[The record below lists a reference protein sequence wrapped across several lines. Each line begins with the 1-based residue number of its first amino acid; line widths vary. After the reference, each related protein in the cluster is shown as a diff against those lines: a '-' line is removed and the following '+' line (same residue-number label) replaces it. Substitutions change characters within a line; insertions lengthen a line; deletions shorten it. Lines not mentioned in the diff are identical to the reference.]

1 MILFVHRKDLRVTD
15 MPAFA
20 YIARTGLP
28 SLHLFI
34 LDPAIL
40 NAERARAHSGRRFLG
55 LLARLQSLYRHHGQT
70 LNLVCGTPEEIVPQI
85 ALVHEATEVVFHRDD
100 TPYAR
105 HRDTSIHET
114 LHRLGIPLT
123 TISDQPLADPEE
135 LHRYAGRQSPY
146 KVFTPFYRKWSEFVH
161 TYFQPPVTTRLAD
174 LRTLVLDESIRQ
186 RYAPPYSLERF
197 RGDVCLEAPE
207 ERLERFIAEKL
218 PDYAQRRDSYAGDAT
233 SGLSGYIN
241 SGSISVR
248 TVYDKLLGEPD
259 FEAWKRQ
266 LAWRDFYLYQ
276 SVFDPLF
283 FEYEHYYDLSGLGDR
298 HFEAWRKGRTGIPIV
313 DAAMT
318 QLNETGSMPNRL
330 RMVTAMFLTKN
341 LLAPFTLGEQT
352 FRMMLTDADNVLNRG
367 GWLWSASLGYDAA
380 PYFRIMNPVTQSETW
395 DPSGEYIR
403 RWLPGQRGLSD
414 RDVHRPLPH
423 AVVDLKA
430 SRARAIEVYK
440 RLIAEARARI
450 GVPDGQPGSGDSADE

>member
-1 MILFVHRKDLRVTD
+1 MILFIHRKDLRVTD

-34 LDPAIL
+34 LDPVIL
-40 NAERARAHSGRRFLG
+40 SPERARAHSGRVFLG

-85 ALVHEATEVVFHRDD
+85 ALVHEAMEVVIHRDD

-146 KVFTPFYRKWSEFVH
+146 KVFTPFYRKWSEYVH
-161 TYFQPPVTTRLAD
+161 TYFQPPVPARLAD

-186 RYAPPYSLERF
+186 RYAPPYSLEPF
-197 RGDVCLEAPE
+197 RGDVRPE
-207 ERLERFIAEKL
+207 EPEETLERFFAERL
-218 PDYAQRRDSYAGDAT
+218 PDYARQRDRYADSAT

-241 SGSISVR
+241 TGSISIR
-248 TVYDKLLGEPD
+248 SVYDKLLEESGY
-259 FEAWKRQ
+259 EAWRRQ

-283 FEYEHYYDLSGLGDR
+283 FDYEHYYDLSGLDDR
-298 HFEAWRKGRTGIPIV
+298 HFEAWRQGRTGIPIV

-318 QLNETGSMPNRL
+318 QLNETGKMPNRL

-341 LLAPFTLGEQT
+341 LLVPFTLGEQT
-352 FRMMLTDADNVLNRG
+352 FRTELADSDNVLNRG
-367 GWLWSASLGYDAA
+367 GWLWSASLGFDAA
-380 PYFRIMNPVTQSETW
+380 PYFRIMNPVTQSQTW
-395 DPSGEYIR
+395 DPAGEYIR

-423 AVVDLKA
+423 AIVDLKA

-440 RLIAEARARI
+440 HIIAEARSS
-450 GVPDGQPGSGDSADE
+450 GNVPDGPFDPDDSADG